1 MPPMY
6 RERVRAKT
14 PTARYLGIQFAEE
27 GTNNKQNIMEEKELN
42 TSPQDAQD
50 VTAATPETQ
59 PQTDS
64 AVAAEEATAAEA
76 SDELSDADKLAQA
89 EAEIAELK
97 DKMLRQAADF
107 ANFRKHSIATQ
118 TDLILNGGKK
128 VIESLLPILDDMD
141 RAQQHMTQSEDVAA
155 LREGLELVHQ
165 KFLRVLEQQGLK
177 KMDTND
183 AVFDT
188 DFHEAIALI
197 PVEEEGKKNHI
208 IDCVQ
213 TGYLLNDKVLRFAK
227 VAVGQ

>member
-1 MPPMY
+1 
-6 RERVRAKT
+6 
-14 PTARYLGIQFAEE
+14 
-27 GTNNKQNIMEEKELN
+27 
-42 TSPQDAQD
+42 
-50 VTAATPETQ
+50 
-59 PQTDS
+59 
-64 AVAAEEATAAEA
+64 
-76 SDELSDADKLAQA
+76 
-89 EAEIAELK
+89 
-97 DKMLRQAADF
+97 MLRQAADF

-141 RAQQHMTQSEDVAA
+141 RAQQHMTQSEDVVA

>member
-1 MPPMY
+1 
-6 RERVRAKT
+6 
-14 PTARYLGIQFAEE
+14 
-27 GTNNKQNIMEEKELN
+27 MEEKELN

-59 PQTDS
+59 PQTDTAAAPEE
-64 AVAAEEATAAEA
+64 AVAAEAPA
-76 SDELSDADKLAQA
+76 ELSDADKLAQA

-177 KMDTND
+177 KMDTTE

-197 PVEEEGKKNHI
+197 PVEEEAKKNHI

>member
-1 MPPMY
+1 
-6 RERVRAKT
+6 
-14 PTARYLGIQFAEE
+14 
-27 GTNNKQNIMEEKELN
+27 MEEKELN

-76 SDELSDADKLAQA
+76 PDELSDADKLAQA

-128 VIESLLPILDDMD
+128 VIGSLLPILDDMD
-141 RAQQHMTQSEDVAA
+141 RAQQHMPSLTPTSTKPSPSSLSKRNARKTTSSIVCRRVICSTTRCSA
-155 LREGLELVHQ
+155 LQ
-165 KFLRVLEQQGLK
+165 KL
-177 KMDTND
+177 
-183 AVFDT
+183 
-188 DFHEAIALI
+188 
-197 PVEEEGKKNHI
+197 P
-208 IDCVQ
+208 
-213 TGYLLNDKVLRFAK
+213 
-227 VAVGQ
+227 

>member
-1 MPPMY
+1 
-6 RERVRAKT
+6 
-14 PTARYLGIQFAEE
+14 
-27 GTNNKQNIMEEKELN
+27 MEEKELN

-76 SDELSDADKLAQA
+76 PDELSDADKLAQA

-197 PVEEEGKKNHI
+197 PVEEECKKNHI

>member
-1 MPPMY
+1 
-6 RERVRAKT
+6 
-14 PTARYLGIQFAEE
+14 
-27 GTNNKQNIMEEKELN
+27 MEEKELN

-50 VTAATPETQ
+50 VTATTPETQ

-76 SDELSDADKLAQA
+76 PDELSDADKLAQA
-89 EAEIAELK
+89 EAEIAGLK

-183 AVFDT
+183 AVFNT

-197 PVEEEGKKNHI
+197 PVEEEDKKNHI